1 MCSLDAVIIK
11 VISKRALIGS
21 SFIALECEV
30 TSKQEFEA
38 EAELPAATYERV
50 ALWRCF
56 NNSLEY
62 CASVSL
68 GGCKGSYF

>member
-38 EAELPAATYERV
+38 EAKLPATRVERA
-50 ALWRCF
+50 AL
-56 NNSLEY
+56 
-62 CASVSL
+62 
-68 GGCKGSYF
+68 